1 MYTGENLGRAA
12 APSCCVHADPSHP
25 EPQPMWHQA
34 PWPFSVP
41 ARTLVLLS
49 PGLVPSWPLF
59 SSRRARLPPE
69 SQAWWCSELPRAS
82 VSPEE
87 TDSS

>member
-1 MYTGENLGRAA
+1 
-12 APSCCVHADPSHP
+12 
-25 EPQPMWHQA
+25 MWHLA

-41 ARTLVLLS
+41 VGVLFLLAL
-49 PGLVPSWPLF
+49 GLVPTGTLF